1 MTHKTAE
8 RKYRSLVR
16 TIAEEGN
23 NLTLANQ
30 LLDLYPVLGINGNW
44 AADDVQRVRCG
55 EKMKPLP
62 AAELR

>member
-16 TIAEEGN
+16 AIAEEGN

-30 LLDLYPVLGINGNW
+30 LLDLYPVLSAG
-44 AADDVQRVRCG
+44 A
-55 EKMKPLP
+55 
-62 AAELR
+62 

>member
-16 TIAEEGN
+16 TVAEQGT
-23 NLTLANQ
+23 NLTFANQ
-30 LLDLYPVLGINGNW
+30 FLDLYPLLGIDGNW
-44 AADDVQRVRCG
+44 AADDVRRVRCG

-62 AAELR
+62 AVQLQ